1 MADRAPGGSAGRKHE
16 RYELKQ
22 QKEAILHRRR
32 IHKSFPALKKKT
44 THRGTEQYIFTHW
57 TLNLTPEAFWPDV
70 PRSTPSPEGKA
81 LGITTKRFPKNF
93 GFIGTPTPVF
103 QGLTLIRPPPCLLH
117 PQGDAGSFLPRSS
130 AGSTEAG
137 CGRKG
142 KRRRAAAGSRAA
154 PVGLLSAAPRCAPT
168 ERRSAGRALPGGA
181 APQPPPGRA
190 AVPSRLTEL
199 HSGLPLQR
207 KQLSFSLY
215 SKQTTKSVFGSVM
228 KSQGLPKGL
237 LPCWNTP
244 LKSLNQFQV
253 KQLLN

>member
-1 MADRAPGGSAGRKHE
+1 M
-16 RYELKQ
+16 
-22 QKEAILHRRR
+22 
-32 IHKSFPALKKKT
+32 
-44 THRGTEQYIFTHW
+44 
-57 TLNLTPEAFWPDV
+57 

-103 QGLTLIRPPPCLLH
+103 QGLTLIRPPPCLRH

-181 APQPPPGRA
+181 APQPPPGRT
-190 AVPSRLTEL
+190 AVPSRLTE
-199 HSGLPLQR
+199 GLTR
-207 KQLSFSLY
+207 GCRFRESNFRESNSQLSAPELLTGTKNPKSWQCCQGAQNAAEAVNHPECFIPLY
-215 SKQTTKSVFGSVM
+215 II
-228 KSQGLPKGL
+228 
-237 LPCWNTP
+237 
-244 LKSLNQFQV
+244 
-253 KQLLN
+253 

>member
-1 MADRAPGGSAGRKHE
+1 M
-16 RYELKQ
+16 
-22 QKEAILHRRR
+22 
-32 IHKSFPALKKKT
+32 
-44 THRGTEQYIFTHW
+44 
-57 TLNLTPEAFWPDV
+57 

-215 SKQTTKSVFGSVM
+215 SKKTTKSVFGSVM
-228 KSQGLPKGL
+228 KSQASQRVCCPAEILPWKA
-237 LPCWNTP
+237 WTSF
-244 LKSLNQFQV
+244 KWSSF
-253 KQLLN
+253 

>member
-181 APQPPPGRA
+181 APQPPPGRT
-190 AVPSRLTEL
+190 AVPSRLTE
-199 HSGLPLQR
+199 GLTRGCRFRESNYLFLWTVNKPR
-207 KQLSFSLY
+207 NRY
-215 SKQTTKSVFGSVM
+215 SV
-228 KSQGLPKGL
+228 P
-237 LPCWNTP
+237 
-244 LKSLNQFQV
+244 
-253 KQLLN
+253 